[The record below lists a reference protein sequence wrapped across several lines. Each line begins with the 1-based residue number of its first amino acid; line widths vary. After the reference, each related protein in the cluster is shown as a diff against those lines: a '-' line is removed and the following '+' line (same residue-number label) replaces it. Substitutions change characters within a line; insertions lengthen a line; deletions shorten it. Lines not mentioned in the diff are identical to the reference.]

1 MIVDRLKRAESYFE
15 QHPSFGKAF
24 EFLRRKDLSGLSP
37 GRHEVDG
44 DRIYAI
50 ISKGPGRNRI
60 QAMLEAHRKYIDIQY
75 VISGIDEMGWKSLAD
90 CGLTSREYDKDKD
103 VVFFKDAP
111 VEWVKVRAGSFA
123 VFFPQDAHAPLVGDG
138 EIHKAVVKVAVE

>member
-1 MIVDRLKRAESYFE
+1 
-15 QHPSFGKAF
+15 
-24 EFLRRKDLSGLSP
+24 
-37 GRHEVDG
+37 VDG